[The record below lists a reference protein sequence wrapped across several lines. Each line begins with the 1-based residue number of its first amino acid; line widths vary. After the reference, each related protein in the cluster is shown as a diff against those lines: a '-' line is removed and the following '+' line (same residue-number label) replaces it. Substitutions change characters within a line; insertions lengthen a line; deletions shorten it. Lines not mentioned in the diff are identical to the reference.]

1 MRKKHRQYFYGSVFF
16 TKAVGRKLP
25 VQVFFYEFCE
35 IATNTYFGGPP
46 QKTASEESYGP
57 PVILLEKETTPAQLF
72 SCEFYEIFKIMFSI
86 RHLNRLHPFMQ
97 SVYIWMFHDILNE
110 ICLLSSF
117 DFFFNVLLFIWCHK
131 SDLFQ

>member
-1 MRKKHRQYFYGSVFF
+1 MLIVVFLDIEVNVPKGEAGHRITRLEVFHKKGFLLKLKNSVSLFLGDF
-16 TKAVGRKLP
+16 IKQCTL
-25 VQVFFYEFCE
+25 
-35 IATNTYFGGPP
+35 
-46 QKTASEESYGP
+46 
-57 PVILLEKETTPAQLF
+57 AQLF

-117 DFFFNVLLFIWCHK
+117 DFFFNVLLFI
-131 SDLFQ
+131 